1 MEIIAGI
8 GAVTLGFIVAIVV
21 VAFVIGLLVFR
32 SWVKVA
38 RADEALVVSGVK
50 QKGVDGEPASSVRVV
65 VNGRAVV
72 NPMTQRHEV
81 ISLRSRQ
88 VTMNAEAQSEDGVT
102 LDVEAVAIVK
112 IGSDPA
118 YVKRAAERFASQ
130 DSAIEVFTTEQLE
143 GALRG
148 VVAKL
153 PVIDLMRDRKR
164 FSEQIATDVSI
175 ELEEQGLILDSF
187 QIKGITDDVGYIES
201 LGAPEIQSKRQ
212 AAEIAKTNA
221 ERAVRQQQITNEE
234 ANLVEQTEYDKN
246 LAASKSEVGRANAQ
260 ALQAEALAKAEAEQQ
275 VLKQEAEN
283 TQARLDSEVKRVAD
297 ADLYRASK
305 DADADAYRVTKQAEA
320 QATIAAREAE
330 ATRVRAEADAE
341 ATRLEG
347 EARGQSI
354 RAEAEAL
361 ATHQEALLM
370 QRIVDALPGLMA
382 EFAKGYATIGEVTVV
397 SNGGSD
403 SGASGVLANESA
415 VAMRGVFD
423 SVRAATG
430 VDLGEVIQGRAVGR
444 AFADGAHS
452 GDSAHTEESARDESP
467 GTRGPGSP
475 STPADDGPSDQGR

>member
-1 MEIIAGI
+1 MDVAVGI
-8 GAVTLGFIVAIVV
+8 GALTLAAVIAAIAV
-21 VAFVIGLLVFR
+21 VALIIGLLIFR

-50 QKGVDGEPASSVRVV
+50 QRGAEGEPESSVRVV

-112 IGSDPA
+112 IGSHPGS
-118 YVKRAAERFASQ
+118 VKRAAERFASQ

-164 FSEQIATDVSI
+164 FSEQIATDVSV
-175 ELEEQGLILDSF
+175 ELDEQGLILDSF
-187 QIKGITDDVGYIES
+187 QIKGITDDVGYIQS

-212 AAEIAKTNA
+212 AAEISETNA

-234 ANLVEQTEYDKN
+234 ANLVEQTAYDKN

-297 ADLYRASK
+297 AELYRASK

-320 QATIAAREAE
+320 QAAIAAREAE

-347 EARGQSI
+347 EARAQSI

-361 ATHQEALLM
+361 STHQEALLM
-370 QRIVDALPGLMA
+370 QRVVDALPNLMA
-382 EFAKGYATIGEVTVV
+382 EFAKGYATIGEVTLV
-397 SNGGSD
+397 SGGGSD
-403 SGASGVLANESA
+403 SGPSGMLAGESS

-430 VDLGEVIQGRAVGR
+430 IDLTEVIQGRAVGR
-444 AFADGAHS
+444 AFAEGHGERTARPAAAQP
-452 GDSAHTEESARDESP
+452 GPAQGTEPTQQDTAQ
-467 GTRGPGSP
+467 
-475 STPADDGPSDQGR
+475 DQQQRPE